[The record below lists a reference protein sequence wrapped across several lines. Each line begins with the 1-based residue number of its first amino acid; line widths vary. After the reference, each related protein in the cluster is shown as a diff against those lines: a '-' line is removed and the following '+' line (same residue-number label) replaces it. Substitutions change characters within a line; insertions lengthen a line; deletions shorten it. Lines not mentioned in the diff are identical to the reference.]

1 MEFQTD
7 NNLPVDGVAGKST
20 LAKIEELLTKPSDY
34 TIGDS
39 GDHVVEL
46 KKNLTLLGFGN
57 FPSSPSKNYGNVTE
71 GVVKDFQT
79 DNNLPVDGVAGK
91 STLAKI
97 EELLTKPS
105 DYTIGDS
112 GDHIVELKKNLT
124 LLGFGN
130 FPSSPS
136 KNYGSVTEGV
146 VKDFQL
152 YYGLKATGNGDKKT
166 LNKIESLLSSS
177 YQNGERGTHVV
188 KLKEDLT
195 RLGFVFPKNPSTGY
209 GDVTENR
216 VRDIQ
221 LYYGLTI
228 NGIEDKKTLTKI
240 ESLLS
245 SSYQNG
251 ERGTHVV
258 KLKEDL
264 TRLGFVFPKNPST
277 GYGDVTEKR
286 VREFQKYYGLTIN
299 GIADEKTLAKIES
312 LLSSSYQN
320 GERGT
325 HVVKLKEDLT
335 RLGFVF
341 PKNPSTGYGDV
352 TEKRVREFQK
362 YYGLT
367 INGIADEQTLAKIES
382 LLSSSYQ
389 NGERGTHVVKLIED
403 LTRLGFVFPK
413 NPSTGYGDVTEKRVR
428 EFQKYYGLT
437 INGIADEKTL
447 AKIES
452 LLSSSY
458 QNGERGTHVV
468 KLKEDLTRLGFV
480 FPKNPSTGYGDV
492 TEKRVR

>member
-1 MEFQTD
+1 MNPSTGYGDVTEKRVREFQ
-7 NNLPVDGVAGKST
+7 K
-20 LAKIEELLTKPSDY
+20 
-34 TIGDS
+34 
-39 GDHVVEL
+39 
-46 KKNLTLLGFGN
+46 
-57 FPSSPSKNYGNVTE
+57 
-71 GVVKDFQT
+71 
-79 DNNLPVDGVAGK
+79 
-91 STLAKI
+91 
-97 EELLTKPS
+97 
-105 DYTIGDS
+105 
-112 GDHIVELKKNLT
+112 
-124 LLGFGN
+124 
-130 FPSSPS
+130 
-136 KNYGSVTEGV
+136 
-146 VKDFQL
+146 
-152 YYGLKATGNGDKKT
+152 YYGLTINGIADEKT
-166 LNKIESLLSSS
+166 LAKIESLLSSS

-209 GDVTENR
+209 GDVTEKR
-216 VRDIQ
+216 VREFQ
-221 LYYGLTI
+221 KYYGLTI
-228 NGIEDKKTLTKI
+228 NGIADEKTLAKI